1 MISALSK
8 RREMRYLYGS
18 TILPMY
24 FKSPADNDGFHSA
37 LLQVYCSAAHE
48 FVGVT
53 RSGSRHFLCINE
65 PGALLFGYTGAA
77 EMMEDEPAI
86 LKNITDGEL
95 LLLQEGKSE
104 AVNQFTGETLFT
116 TKQGADFFGE
126 IRIDQ
131 FMYHDAAYSMV
142 RITSIDEYKK
152 KELAG
157 GMERERFE
165 ALFNYASMGII
176 VADSSGIVVLAN
188 KFADS
193 QFGCGQA
200 NELLG
205 KKVEDLIP
213 QRFRSGHV
221 HHREGYNK
229 QPRPRMMGTGFDLF
243 AMRIDGTEFP
253 VEISLS
259 NFKTGEGSF
268 VIAFIIDITMRKKI
282 EADMLRQQKE
292 IEQLNDELENKVDLR
307 TKQLQEAMQ
316 QLEASKE
323 ELSRLL
329 SKEKELGDMKSR
341 FVSMASHEF
350 RTPLSTILS
359 SASLVAKYTQAEEQ
373 EKRDKHIQRIKSS
386 VNNLTDILNE
396 FLSLGKIEDGK
407 IIASPVSCNLKELLE
422 GIAAEMQAHAKS
434 GQEIIFSY
442 TGNEMA
448 YLDASL
454 LRNAVIN
461 LLSNAIKFSPENK
474 AIQLTGISEDNQ
486 LTISVKD
493 NGIGIS
499 EEDQQHL
506 FERFFRANNAVN
518 IQGTG
523 LGLHIVAKYIELLGG
538 EIEYA
543 SELEKGTEFVIKF
556 TGTINRANTG

>member
-1 MISALSK
+1 
-8 RREMRYLYGS
+8 MRYLYDS
-18 TILPMY
+18 THFPMH

-53 RSGSRHFLCINE
+53 RNGSRHFLCINE
-65 PGALLFGYTGAA
+65 PGAQLFGYAGAA
-77 EMMEDEPAI
+77 QMMADDPPV
-86 LKNITDGEL
+86 LNNLTDTEL
-95 LLLQEGKSE
+95 QLLQAGSNKPISRFEGE
-104 AVNQFTGETLFT
+104 AVFT
-116 TKQGADFFGE
+116 TKQGVDFFGE
-126 IRIDQ
+126 IRIDR
-131 FMYHDAAYSMV
+131 FTYHAVEYSMV
-142 RITSIDEYKK
+142 RIANINEYKK

-157 GMERERFE
+157 RWERERFE
-165 ALFNYASMGII
+165 ALFNYASMGIV
-176 VADSSGIVVLAN
+176 VADGSGTIVLAN
-188 KFADS
+188 QFADG
-193 QFGCGQA
+193 QFGCRQPGG
-200 NELLG
+200 LTG

-213 QRFRSGHV
+213 QRFRSGHI

-243 AMRIDGTEFP
+243 ALKSDGTEFP

-268 VIAFIIDITMRKKI
+268 VIAFIIDITQRKKI

-292 IEQLNDELENKVDLR
+292 IEQLNDELEDKVSLR
-307 TKQLQEAMQ
+307 TKQLQETMQ

-329 SKEKELGDMKSR
+329 SREKELGDLKSR

-359 SASLVAKYTQAEEQ
+359 SASLVAKYTQTDEQ

-386 VNNLTDILNE
+386 VSNLTDILNE

-407 IIASPVSCNLKELLE
+407 IITAPVHCNVKELLE
-422 GIAAEMQAHAKS
+422 GIAAEMQAHAKA

-442 TGNEMA
+442 SGNEMA
-448 YLDASL
+448 CLDPSL
-454 LRNAVIN
+454 LRNALVN

-474 AIQLTGISEDNQ
+474 PVALTGTADDSQ

-499 EEDQQHL
+499 KEDQKHL

-523 LGLHIVAKYIELLGG
+523 LGLHIVAKYVELLGG
-538 EIEYA
+538 EIEYT
-543 SELEKGTEFVIKF
+543 SELEKGTEFIVKF
-556 TGTINRANTG
+556 AVAEHRVNEG